1 MYLPVA
7 RSVGRSILSNYVS
20 ICLSFICLPT
30 CPTNLPTYL
39 RTHLPT
45 YKAIKLP
52 RYLYQPTDPATYH
65 SYTHSYMHAYIHGYI
80 HTYVHTYARNATL
93 PTCCRLPTPCA
104 LPHDL
109 GRQKP
114 RQRPEEGAR
123 SLHPTGGSANGGF
136 KHRPEITRWNQTSL
150 RIYGLQGSRAYSPRR
165 VQSVGPKATN
175 KRNPKLEEFQSSVP
189 WRL

>member
-1 MYLPVA
+1 MYLFVY
-7 RSVGRSILSNYVS
+7 LSSAYR
-20 ICLSFICLPT
+20 PA
-30 CPTNLPTYL
+30 LPTYPPTYVPTCQPTKL
-39 RTHLPT
+39 SSCPATCINQPTPLPTTRTHIHTCMHT
-45 YKAIKLP
+45 YMD
-52 RYLYQPTDPATYH
+52 T
-65 SYTHSYMHAYIHGYI
+65 YI
-80 HTYVHTYARNATL
+80 HTYIHTHEMQPM

-165 VQSVGPKATN
+165 VQRLGP
-175 KRNPKLEEFQSSVP
+175 
-189 WRL
+189 

>member
-80 HTYVHTYARNATL
+80 HTYVHTYARNATHAYML
-93 PTCCRLPTPCA
+93 SAPYTVRSSSRPGQA
-104 LPHDL
+104 KAAAKA
-109 GRQKP
+109 GRGCQVLASYGRFSK
-114 RQRPEEGAR
+114 RGV
-123 SLHPTGGSANGGF
+123 
-136 KHRPEITRWNQTSL
+136 QT
-150 RIYGLQGSRAYSPRR
+150 
-165 VQSVGPKATN
+165 
-175 KRNPKLEEFQSSVP
+175 
-189 WRL
+189 